1 MNKCPVVDCNPN
13 YFQLTLK
20 AEPKAISIKVS
31 KHFMMADEVLLR
43 NLGIEIFW
51 TEI

>member
-1 MNKCPVVDCNPN
+1 MDKCPVVDCN